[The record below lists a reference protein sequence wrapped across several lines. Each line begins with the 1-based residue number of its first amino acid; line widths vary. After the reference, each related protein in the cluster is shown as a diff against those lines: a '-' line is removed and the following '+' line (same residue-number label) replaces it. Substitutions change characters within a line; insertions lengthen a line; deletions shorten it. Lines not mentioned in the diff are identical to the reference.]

1 VSSRVSGMMG
11 ILAWTM
17 AVLLLMGN
25 LGYYSKLWMTQRVE
39 GDLWTGPLMPGKRY
53 GLPELGQARVLG
65 SPEKKGDVASE
76 MSQEVK
82 PQEVKPVAPSPEVL
96 AEVVVKEEVKPPV
109 APPVVLPPE
118 VKVEAKGGLDGGVG
132 SGGFVVQVGNF
143 VLEMG
148 MDSLLARMRENGMDP
163 QIGMKEES
171 IRLNNVQAGPF
182 KKMEEAKV
190 METVLKSN
198 GYDVEVEETW
208 EGYIISLS
216 RSLLLGFAVHDME
229 KAQSLG
235 ITPLRMVKVEAD
247 MPVKNLFLGPYP
259 SKDEARRVSERIA
272 KLGLAVPVI
281 KAWGPNVMGKI
292 IKE

>member
-1 VSSRVSGMMG
+1 MSSRVSGMMG

-25 LGYYSKLWMTQRVE
+25 LGYYSKLLMTQRVE

-65 SPEKKGDVASE
+65 SPEKKSDVAPE
-76 MSQEVK
+76 VSQEVK
-82 PQEVKPVAPSPEVL
+82 PQEVKTLAPPPEVL
-96 AEVVVKEEVKPPV
+96 VKEEEKPP
-109 APPVVLPPE
+109 APPPVVVPPE
-118 VKVEAKGGLDGGVG
+118 VKVEAKSGLDGAVG

-148 MDSLLARMRENGMDP
+148 TDSLLARMRENGMDP
-163 QIGMKEES
+163 QIGVKEES

-182 KKMEEAKV
+182 RKMEEAKV

-247 MPVKNLFLGPYP
+247 MPVKNLFLGPYS

>member
-1 VSSRVSGMMG
+1 MSSRVSGMMG

-25 LGYYSKLWMTQRVE
+25 LGYYSKLLMTQRVE

-65 SPEKKGDVASE
+65 SPEKKSDVAPE
-76 MSQEVK
+76 VSQEVK
-82 PQEVKPVAPSPEVL
+82 ALAPPPEVL
-96 AEVVVKEEVKPPV
+96 VKEEETPP
-109 APPVVLPPE
+109 APPPVVVPPE
-118 VKVEAKGGLDGGVG
+118 VKVETKSGLDGAVG

-148 MDSLLARMRENGMDP
+148 TDSLLARMRENGMDP
-163 QIGMKEES
+163 QIGVKEES

-182 KKMEEAKV
+182 RKMEEAKV

-247 MPVKNLFLGPYP
+247 MPVKNLFLGPYS